1 MRTLALLC
9 ALLSG
14 LIACSSPSG
23 PSHPNSG
30 DPGQELA
37 RNQKRFQAMV
47 GDTYR
52 VTFENNCFCPV
63 EVLRPV
69 RLTVRDGAI
78 SGVTR
83 LSDGTGVPP
92 AEWQAYRT
100 VDNVFAEIGA
110 GLSRGAQRVAVEY
123 DGRYGYPHD
132 VLIDYQ
138 MAADAFVGFRLS
150 DLETLR

>member
-1 MRTLALLC
+1 
-9 ALLSG
+9 
-14 LIACSSPSG
+14 
-23 PSHPNSG
+23 
-30 DPGQELA
+30 
-37 RNQKRFQAMV
+37 MV

-52 VTFENNCFCPV
+52 VTFEINCFCPV
-63 EVLRPV
+63 ETLRPV

-100 VDNVFAEIGA
+100 VDSLFAAIGA

-123 DGRYGYPHD
+123 GGRCGYPHD
-132 VLIDYQ
+132 VLIDDQ

-150 DLETLR
+150 DLEMLR